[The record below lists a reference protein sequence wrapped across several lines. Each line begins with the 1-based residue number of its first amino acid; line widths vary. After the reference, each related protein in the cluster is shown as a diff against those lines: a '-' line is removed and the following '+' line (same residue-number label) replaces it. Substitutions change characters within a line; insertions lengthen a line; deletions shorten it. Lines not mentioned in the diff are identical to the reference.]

1 MDLTYQFRGLL
12 DSAVKTNKT
21 NIENP
26 RQNQNHQ
33 NNKNNPQND
42 HDPRQKS
49 KFAQTVLYLAH
60 QLQSLSEELFLIRP
74 LYTTPPS
81 GTHSKQPPELPLWK
95 LKDSNNNPQ
104 HNPPTLIS
112 LILSASKSNLLV
124 SLPPQWVNLLDEY
137 IKTSL
142 KTISTTLLTLRT
154 TLTENQII
162 LNNIYK
168 NNEKS
173 LQNAKNSSKSHPTT
187 NTSLISPS
195 GHIGFNLTTNRT
207 PLETFISELK
217 IENNKRY
224 PKMTSEQY
232 SVFEEDYIELEQ
244 LSYQHI
250 EHCGM
255 VLLSLE
261 SLIMEIGKF
270 IISIETER
278 KQNIALQEKLKLSK
292 LSDLQLNH
300 LPDGGK
306 AGGGSDLSYSIL
318 GGAAKKT
325 SQGSAKGV
333 GNSHFSNAEY
343 SSPNHGSDDEGFKN
357 DDFDEL
363 SYGTQSRRRNS
374 KTRQN
379 KGNIDEIKDDK
390 FSSSNKNPFSIRTMG
405 NGDGDGD
412 RDHDDDDNEQPL
424 QQRNKKHSKK
434 HSKYNPAQYDEDQ
447 AATNTQNDDNNP
459 LSRLYGLT
467 TTQLDLEQ
475 TELKNSIDQEEYK
488 LASKVEQSLEEIS
501 MLISTFETHI
511 STQSNTIDTIF
522 SEITLAHEHIEYG
535 NDQLEEALARSG
547 WGAKFYMYI
556 FLCAALILFCFDWLL
571 N

>member
-12 DSAVKTNKT
+12 DSAVKTNK
-21 NIENP
+21 
-26 RQNQNHQ
+26 
-33 NNKNNPQND
+33 NNPHND
-42 HDPRQKS
+42 QDPRQKS

-95 LKDSNNNPQ
+95 LKNINNNPQ
-104 HNPPTLIS
+104 HNFHNDDSNHPHNNPPTLIS
-112 LILSASKSNLLV
+112 LILSTSKSNLLV
-124 SLPPQWVNLLDEY
+124 SLPPQWVNLLDDY

-154 TLTENQII
+154 TLSENQII

-173 LQNAKNSSKSHPTT
+173 LQNSKNSSKSHPTT
-187 NTSLISPS
+187 NTNSISPS
-195 GHIGFNLTTNRT
+195 SHIGFNLTTNRT

-278 KQNIALQEKLKLSK
+278 KQNISLQEKLKLSK

-300 LPDGGK
+300 LTGGSK
-306 AGGGSDLSYSIL
+306 AGGSSDLSYSIL
-318 GGAAKKT
+318 GGVGGAGKRP
-325 SQGSAKGV
+325 SQGSVKGV
-333 GNSHFSNAEY
+333 GNNHFNNAEY
-343 SSPNHGSDDEGFKN
+343 SSHNDGSDDEGFKN
-357 DDFDEL
+357 NDFDEL

-390 FSSSNKNPFSIRTMG
+390 FSSSNKNPFSIRTIG
-405 NGDGDGD
+405 NGD
-412 RDHDDDDNEQPL
+412 DDDDNEQL
-424 QQRNKKHSKK
+424 SRLGDKKHSKK

>member
-1 MDLTYQFRGLL
+1 
-12 DSAVKTNKT
+12 
-21 NIENP
+21 
-26 RQNQNHQ
+26 
-33 NNKNNPQND
+33 
-42 HDPRQKS
+42 
-49 KFAQTVLYLAH
+49 
-60 QLQSLSEELFLIRP
+60 
-74 LYTTPPS
+74 
-81 GTHSKQPPELPLWK
+81 
-95 LKDSNNNPQ
+95 
-104 HNPPTLIS
+104 
-112 LILSASKSNLLV
+112 
-124 SLPPQWVNLLDEY
+124 
-137 IKTSL
+137 
-142 KTISTTLLTLRT
+142 
-154 TLTENQII
+154 
-162 LNNIYK
+162 
-168 NNEKS
+168 
-173 LQNAKNSSKSHPTT
+173 
-187 NTSLISPS
+187 
-195 GHIGFNLTTNRT
+195 
-207 PLETFISELK
+207 
-217 IENNKRY
+217 
-224 PKMTSEQY
+224 
-232 SVFEEDYIELEQ
+232 
-244 LSYQHI
+244 
-250 EHCGM
+250 
-255 VLLSLE
+255 
-261 SLIMEIGKF
+261 MEIGKF

-363 SYGTQSRRRNS
+363 SYGTQSRRRSS

-412 RDHDDDDNEQPL
+412 RDHDDDDNEQSL